1 MSGFIFLFIAER
13 TPVPVAILV
22 IRILGSVFMHA
33 CNEIESFITDSRAK
47 LSFRGVFVNKFIGA
61 KTIFVARRNFCYFNI
76 IISGWRCLRHN
87 ADFAVARQFTVDS
100 NVTTAHQV
108 RVVCFTIL
116 RVSINGDVARH
127 VERAAVKI
135 NTAAVPVVCRYGV
148 VCNAAAVDYQITYTK
163 FVSIARSAF
172 YVNAAAVNACGVSD
186 NFYQIG
192 DG

>member
-1 MSGFIFLFIAER
+1 M
-13 TPVPVAILV
+13 PVINVVRRP
-22 IRILGSVFMHA
+22 LGSVFMLA
-33 CNEIESFITDSRAK
+33 RDEIESFITDSRADF
-47 LSFRGVFVNKFIGA
+47 SVGGIFIHKFIGV
-61 KTIFVARRNFCYFNI
+61 KTIYISRRYFCYFNVTGRI
-76 IISGWRCLRHN
+76 RQCLGHY
-87 ADFAVARQFTVDS
+87 ADFAVARQFAVDS

-172 YVNAAAVNACGVSD
+172 YEYTAAVCARGVSD
-186 NFYQIG
+186 NFYRIG